1 MNQWL
6 REPQLLGQDLAP
18 QEEQVDDLLS
28 AGAEINF
35 FACLKPQCGH
45 VISLSE
51 KFFKKTNSSK
61 TLPQF

>member
-6 REPQLLGQDLAP
+6 REPQLLEQDLAP

-35 FACLKPQCGH
+35 FACLNPQCGQ
-45 VISLSE
+45 VIPFSE
-51 KFFKKTNSSK
+51 KFLEKTNSSK
-61 TLPQF
+61 TRPQF